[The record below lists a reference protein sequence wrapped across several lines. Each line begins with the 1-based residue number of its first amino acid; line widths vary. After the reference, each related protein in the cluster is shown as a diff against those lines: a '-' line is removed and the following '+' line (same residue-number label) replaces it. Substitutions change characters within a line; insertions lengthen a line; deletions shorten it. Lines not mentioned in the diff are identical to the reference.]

1 MKHVMFLQVLY
12 EKRALS
18 EKTLQLLNS
27 SLASVLKESLA
38 PETEFW
44 SSHKTLMTLAEGG
57 YFSSESSGVNWPEGL
72 KKFLNEGRSMLPWEL
87 YGTVKVN
94 HIINLNKVFVSLS
107 FSWYFCGNKM

>member
-1 MKHVMFLQVLY
+1 VLY

-27 SLASVLKESLA
+27 TLASVLKESLA

-44 SSHKTLMTLAEGG
+44 GSHKTLTTLAEGG

-72 KKFLNEGRSMLPWEL
+72 KTFLNEGRCALPS
-87 YGTVKVN
+87 G
-94 HIINLNKVFVSLS
+94 IIQHSKGKLLCNLNKAMFVMLLL
-107 FSWYFCGNKM
+107 WK

>member
-1 MKHVMFLQVLY
+1 MKYIMFLQVLY

-44 SSHKTLMTLAEGG
+44 SAHKTLTTLAEGG

-72 KKFLNEGRSMLPWEL
+72 KKFLNEGRFGLCCHWAL
-87 YGTVKVN
+87 FWYGRSKSYN
-94 HIINLNKVFVSLS
+94 
-107 FSWYFCGNKM
+107 

>member
-1 MKHVMFLQVLY
+1 MKDIMFLQVLY

-44 SSHKTLMTLAEGG
+44 SSHKTLTTLAEGG

-72 KKFLNEGRSMLPWEL
+72 KKFLNESRFMLPLGTLW
-87 YGTVKVN
+87 YGK
-94 HIINLNKVFVSLS
+94 
-107 FSWYFCGNKM
+107 GNSYN